1 MAITLN
7 VEAPRRIGLEELID
21 FVVRETDLR
30 DPQSILAA
38 APLLRGLAEDHELV
52 ARRLNEEVRRLFK
65 GPALSS
71 AQSLFLG
78 SGPGFYLRAN
88 LWPSAADI
96 AGGLV
101 TRDRFSYDIAHDH
114 NYNFLTVGYSGPGYR
129 SDIYEYDRET
139 LSGEPGE
146 PVALRFLERVHFHT
160 GMVMFYRA
168 SKDVHIQYPPEDLS
182 ITLNLMIADGHTRLR
197 DQLFFDLE
205 RRVLLDYPA
214 SADISKRVSI
224 LRLAGRA
231 GDENTRQL
239 LSDLARRHPCQR
251 TRWAC
256 YEALAEREPASTA
269 VWETACRDP
278 APLVAGRA
286 RHRLLTRAA

>member
-7 VEAPRRIGLEELID
+7 LEAPRRVGVEELID
-21 FVVRETDLR
+21 FVAHEIDLR
-30 DPQSILAA
+30 DPQNILAA
-38 APLLRGLAEDHELV
+38 APLLSGLAEDRELV
-52 ARRLNEEVRRLFK
+52 TRRLNEEVRRLFK

-78 SGPGFYLRAN
+78 GGKDFYLRAN
-88 LWPSAADI
+88 LWPPAADI

-101 TRDRFSYDIAHDH
+101 TRDRFSYDLAHDH

-146 PVALRFLERVHFHT
+146 PVALRFLERVHFRT

-182 ITLNLMIADGHTRLR
+182 ISLNLMVADAHTRLR

-224 LRLAGRA
+224 LRLAGRI
-231 GDENTRQL
+231 GDQNTRQL
-239 LSDLARRHPCQR
+239 LSDLASRHPCQR

-256 YEALAEREPASTA
+256 YEALAEGASCTAA

-286 RHRLLTRAA
+286 RRRLVTLAA